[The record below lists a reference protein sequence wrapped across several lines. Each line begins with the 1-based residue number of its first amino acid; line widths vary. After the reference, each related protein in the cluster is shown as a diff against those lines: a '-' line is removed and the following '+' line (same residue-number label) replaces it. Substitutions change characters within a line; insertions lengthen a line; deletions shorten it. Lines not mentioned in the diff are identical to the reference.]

1 MLISVPLREKQK
13 STHNLLVTHLFTQ
26 LSVNSNYNTIL
37 PLPKIWLE
45 SSSEMNFSTP
55 GKVTPTAFLS
65 RDLETNIKLCKQ

>member
-13 STHNLLVTHLFTQ
+13 STHNLLVTQ